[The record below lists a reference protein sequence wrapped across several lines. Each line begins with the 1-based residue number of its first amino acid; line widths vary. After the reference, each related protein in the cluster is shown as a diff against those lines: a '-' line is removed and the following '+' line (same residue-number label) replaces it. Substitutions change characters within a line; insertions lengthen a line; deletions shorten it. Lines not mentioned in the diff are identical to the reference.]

1 MRPLFT
7 RVKKALAALVLTPLI
22 LLTGCSSVDINEYRD
37 TTPELNLKT
46 FFDGKLK
53 VYGMVQDISGKMTR
67 RFTADIDASW
77 DGETGVLD
85 EVFFFDDGERQTR
98 IWTLN
103 HLGNGRYTGTAGDVV
118 GVAEGQ
124 IQGAAFQWQY
134 VLTIPYN
141 DGTMDVKLDDWL
153 YLIAE
158 DRLINRTTINKFGL
172 QVGEITLIIEKL

>member
-22 LLTGCSSVDINEYRD
+22 MLTGCSSVDINEYRD

-85 EVFFFDDGERQTR
+85 EVFFFDDGEEKQLPVPSFDT
-98 IWTLN
+98 
-103 HLGNGRYTGTAGDVV
+103 TGGP
-118 GVAEGQ
+118 
-124 IQGAAFQWQY
+124 
-134 VLTIPYN
+134 IPLR
-141 DGTMDVKLDDWL
+141 DARAIIKLWSL
-153 YLIAE
+153 
-158 DRLINRTTINKFGL
+158 
-172 QVGEITLIIEKL
+172 